1 MQYHHKREAEKLVE
15 AVRSKYNLP
24 TDARVPV
31 EELAKHLGITVSR
44 RPLLRDARGTSTVTA
59 GEPEIVVEPDLHE
72 PRARFTIA
80 HEIAHLLVDSSVLDG
95 PAATKVSASSPGEIE
110 GFCHN
115 FAAKLLVPTEAI
127 EEVSEWSSLTIRK
140 VAKRGSELGVGVEP
154 TLRRVLEVAQGDGGL
169 LLFDR
174 VDGVNHDRPFKLQ
187 RGVFP
192 SMDIHAATDST
203 IVIPYASEQFQP
215 LLDAYE
221 EGTEQL
227 IQSMSV
233 NLSPFPKKKSVR
245 TAVRARS
252 YTGQL
257 LIVLVPSD
265 ISWETLCKTDTI
277 VNADSDS

>member
-1 MQYHHKREAEKLVE
+1 MKYHHKREASKLVD
-15 AVRSKYNLP
+15 AIRSKYDLP
-24 TDARVPV
+24 TNSQVPV
-31 EELAKHLGITVSR
+31 EELAEHLGITVNR
-44 RPLLRDARGTSTVTA
+44 RPLLRGARGTSTVTG
-59 GEPEIVVEPDLHE
+59 GEPEIVVEPNLHE

-95 PAATKVSASSPGEIE
+95 PAVTKVSASTPGEIE

-127 EEVSEWSSLTIRK
+127 EEVSEWSNLTIRK

-154 TLRRVLEVAQGDGGL
+154 TLRRVLEVAYGDGGL

-174 VDGVNHDRPFKLQ
+174 VDGVNPDRPFKLQ

-192 SMDIHAATDST
+192 SMDLHAAADTT
-203 IVIPYASEQFQP
+203 IIIPYVSEQFQP

-221 EGTEQL
+221 EGTEHL

-257 LIVLVPSD
+257 LIVLVPPD

-277 VNADSDS
+277 VSANSDG